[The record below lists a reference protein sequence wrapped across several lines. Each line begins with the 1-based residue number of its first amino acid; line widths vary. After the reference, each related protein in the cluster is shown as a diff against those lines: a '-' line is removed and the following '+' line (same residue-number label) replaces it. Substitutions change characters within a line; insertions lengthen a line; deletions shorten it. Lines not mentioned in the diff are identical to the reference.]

1 MDNQNRNEDENQE
14 KLRQENELR
23 KLKLRAE
30 FGAEFMEDNN
40 DKSDIP
46 VELESQFLDYVEK
59 FEEAAAKKEVKK
71 VKAILGNPSF
81 KKPEDLDDNSI
92 SKELDK
98 VLEFMSLHNIE
109 LDVIYEV
116 ENREI
121 YRFIIEELLEED
133 VNVVDIPGMNTCF
146 IYEEF
151 HPNHAEDLKR
161 ESVDFLKMLLKQ
173 DFEFINFHCADRLIY
188 NQKEIPLDQFIE
200 KAIELLEKQN
210 EIILPEVEVKN
221 VEIENDKAKVSCIIQ
236 FENVSEKQI
245 NQQQKLEAE
254 VTHYFEYGFWNLNQV
269 KIPEL
274 GFI

>member
-1 MDNQNRNEDENQE
+1 MDNQNKNEHEN
-14 KLRQENELR
+14 LRQENELK

-30 FGAEFMEDNN
+30 FGAEFMED
-40 DKSDIP
+40 DQDESDIP
-46 VELESQFLDYVEK
+46 AEIESQFLDYVEK

-71 VKAILGNPSF
+71 VKAILGNPKF
-81 KKPEDLDDNSI
+81 KKPEDFDDATLSQ
-92 SKELDK
+92 ELDK
-98 VLEFMSLHNIE
+98 VMEFMALHNIQ

-116 ENREI
+116 DKREI
-121 YRFIIEELLEED
+121 YRFIMEELLEEE

-161 ESVDFLKMLLKQ
+161 ESEDFLKMLLKQ

-188 NQKEIPLDQFIE
+188 DQKEIPLDQFIE
-200 KAIELLEKQN
+200 KAIELLAAQN

-221 VEIENDKAKVSCIIQ
+221 VEIEKDKAKVNCIIQ
-236 FENVSEKQI
+236 FENVFQQQA

-254 VTHYFEYGFWNLNQV
+254 VFHYFEYGFWNLNQV
-269 KIPEL
+269 KIPKL
-274 GFI
+274 GFL